1 MGEEWGHFINIENNN
16 TTTAQEMN
24 ISIHYKDQ
32 DDEYN
37 FNNYD
42 YENYGCKDYN
52 NDNENYSYILCKI
65 PDIKTKNDSFNK
77 KRRILT
83 FAYILFSICNFGRC
97 VVESC
102 KSFASF
108 VSFTSNNA
116 NS

>member
-1 MGEEWGHFINIENNN
+1 MDEEWGHFINIENNVTIIPPKKN
-16 TTTAQEMN
+16 VLIN
-24 ISIHYKDQ
+24 YKDE

-42 YENYGCKDYN
+42 YENYGCKDKD
-52 NDNENYSYILCKI
+52 NDNDSYILCKI